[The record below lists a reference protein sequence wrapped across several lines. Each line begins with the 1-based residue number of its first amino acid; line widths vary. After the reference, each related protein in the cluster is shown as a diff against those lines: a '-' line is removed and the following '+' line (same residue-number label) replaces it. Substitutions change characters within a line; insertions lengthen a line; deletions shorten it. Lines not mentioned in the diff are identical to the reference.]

1 MFLAWLEVSASYL
14 QTVKGGNRPILLSF
28 NYKLLC
34 SIQALTLLMQASS
47 LSLVSSRSP
56 ASEVKE
62 EILVVHDDDNVVRA
76 SCIGLIR

>member
-56 ASEVKE
+56 ASEVKGE
-62 EILVVHDDDNVVRA
+62 VLAVHDDDNVVRA